1 MEHTVYNFWFHRWD
15 TSVPEAVYNTPPP
28 NGTLRTLSSLTTNC
42 AFSKP
47 EKHLGSKHSP
57 LLHLQPSQYVLDELH
72 LLLRVSDVLVRN
84 IIHLADHLDQES
96 GLRRGRRGTHI
107 PELQQL
113 VQSCGVPFRI
123 SQVQPKQ
130 FLTVQTLYL

>member
-57 LLHLQPSQYVLDELH
+57 LLHLQSPQYVLDELH

-130 FLTVQTLYL
+130 FFTVQTLYL